1 MTTADLRG
9 GREMANKSKKRIK
22 HEQYVYIKKLE
33 REIKT
38 LRANAVMYDPVVLKV
53 SRIIS
58 SDILAHSD
66 DYRERIAEM
75 VFEEACR
82 EMSEQL
88 MKSGAVEIEKTREFD
103 VWRPPVDRYNYT
115 LKVLKRRY

>member
-1 MTTADLRG
+1 
-9 GREMANKSKKRIK
+9 MANKSKKRIK
-22 HEQYVYIKKLE
+22 HEQHVYIKKLE
-33 REIKT
+33 REIKK
-38 LRANAVMYDPVVLKV
+38 LQKEAGAYELLVLKV

-58 SDILAHSD
+58 PDTLARSA
-66 DYRERIAEM
+66 DYLERISEM

-82 EMSEQL
+82 EMGYQL

-115 LKVLKRRY
+115 LRVLKRRY